1 MHTPVNGFKQ
11 ALRGRRV
18 QFGLWVG
25 LANAYS
31 AEISA
36 GAGFDW
42 LVLDAEHG
50 PNTVQTLLAQLQ
62 AVAAH
67 PTRAVVRA
75 TSGDAAHLKQLLDIG
90 AQTVLVPMVESAE
103 QARELVRA
111 VRHPPEGI
119 RGVSTVL
126 ARAAQWGRYDD
137 YLQRAN
143 DEVCLLVQIESA
155 AALEHVD
162 SIARVDGVDGLL
174 IGPSDLAATLGH
186 RGASSH
192 PDVRSA
198 IDRAVTRIVA
208 AGKPAGILATDEK
221 LAREFV
227 AVGCTFV
234 AVGVDTALLAR
245 ATSELAARF
254 TRSPGA
260 ASVAAPAT
268 TTPRR

>member
-1 MHTPVNGFKQ
+1 MQTPVNGFKQ
-11 ALRGRRV
+11 ALTERRV

-25 LANAYS
+25 LANS
-31 AEISA
+31 GGAEICA

-67 PTRAVVRA
+67 PTHAVVRA
-75 TSGDAAHLKQLLDIG
+75 TSGEPSHLKQLLDIG
-90 AQTVLVPMVESAE
+90 AATVLVPMVESPD
-103 QARELVRA
+103 QARALVRA

-126 ARAAQWGRYDD
+126 ARAAQWGRYHD
-137 YLQRAN
+137 YLERAN
-143 DEVCLLVQIESA
+143 HEVCLLVQIESLS
-155 AALEHVD
+155 ALEQVD
-162 SIARVDGVDGLL
+162 AIARVDGVDGLL

-186 RGASSH
+186 RGRSSH
-192 PDVRSA
+192 PDVRAA
-198 IDRAVTRIVA
+198 IDRAVTQILG
-208 AGKPAGILATDEK
+208 AGKPAGILVTDEK

-227 AVGCTFV
+227 AAGCTFV

-245 ATSELAARF
+245 ATSDLAAKF
-254 TRSPGA
+254 VP
-260 ASVAAPAT
+260 ASSTVPPVT
-268 TTPRR
+268 TGTSRR

>member
-1 MHTPVNGFKQ
+1 MKTPVNGFKQ
-11 ALRGRRV
+11 ALRERCV

-25 LANAYS
+25 LANAYG
-31 AEISA
+31 AEICA

-62 AVAAH
+62 AVTPH
-67 PTRAVVRA
+67 GTHAVVRA
-75 TSGDAAHLKQLLDIG
+75 TSGDPAHLKQLLDIG
-90 AQTVLVPMVESAE
+90 AATVLVPMVESAE
-103 QARELVRA
+103 QARALVRA

-126 ARAAQWGRYDD
+126 ARAAQWGRYED
-137 YLQRAN
+137 YLERAN
-143 DEVCLLVQIESA
+143 DEVCLVVQIESA
-155 AALEHVD
+155 AALAHVD

-186 RGASSH
+186 RGRSSH
-192 PDVRSA
+192 AEVRTA
-198 IDRAVTRIVA
+198 IDRAIREAIA
-208 AGKPAGILATDEK
+208 AGKPVGILTTDEK

-227 AVGCTFV
+227 AAGCTFV

-245 ATSELAARF
+245 ATSDLAAKF
-254 TRSPGA
+254 VPASGA
-260 ASVAAPAT
+260 ARPART
-268 TTPRR
+268 STPRR